1 MKQNKSQVLSPKQSE
16 IMQVTMALHQ
26 AGQLDEAE
34 KQYKKLL
41 KVVPSNTAI
50 LSNLGTI
57 AVQNGCS

>member
-1 MKQNKSQVLSPKQSE
+1 
-16 IMQVTMALHQ
+16 MQVAVALHQ
-26 AGQLDEAE
+26 SGQLDAAE

>member
-1 MKQNKSQVLSPKQSE
+1 MKQNKSKVLSPKQSE
-16 IMQVTMALHQ
+16 IMQVAVALHQ
-26 AGQLDEAE
+26 SGQLDTAE